1 MATKRK
7 GWTWGQNFSGW
18 MWEYGNI
25 PHVAGKLASDS
36 FRQQRLR
43 PTDRNVLSG
52 KWVRVKLV
60 KVE

>member
-7 GWTWGQNFSGW
+7 RWTWGQNFSGW

-25 PHVAGKLASDS
+25 PHVAEKLASDS
-36 FRQQRLR
+36 FHQQPLK
-43 PTDRNVLSG
+43 PTCRFVLYG

-60 KVE
+60 KVK